1 MSARWYIGAV
11 LARGEREGCRRQPAG
26 DPAAGLTLS
35 RRQVL
40 QAGAAGAAALASAGV
55 LSPPLARAAGAPAS
69 APAAPGVFELNQG
82 WLFGGAYV
90 SGAEAPGYSESGFS
104 EVTLPHVVTPLSW
117 GDWDAASW
125 EKVWIYRKHVAQ
137 ASAGARVFVDFDGV
151 MTSATVFLNGAQ
163 IARHQGGYLPW
174 SVELTDGLAAV
185 DNVLAVVVDGRWS
198 QVPPDGAAGGAW
210 AVDYL
215 QPAGIYRDV
224 SLRITPP
231 VFISDVF
238 AKPVNVLSSSPSI
251 DVQVTISAARIPSGP
266 VSVTA
271 ALVDG
276 STQLATADATAAVT
290 GVGDTVTTLTISGL
304 SDVTRWSPDN
314 PKLYQVSATIQ
325 ADGVAHTV
333 EVNTG
338 FREASFEDGGFYLNG
353 ERLEIFG
360 LNRHQLFPY
369 TGMAAPERLQRRD
382 AERLKDELNCNMVR
396 CSHYPQSPHF
406 LDACDELGLMVWEEP
421 PGWQYVGDAT
431 FQSIVVQNVH
441 DMVVR
446 DRNRPSVIVWA
457 TRLNETANEPALYA
471 QTRQLADTLDGSR
484 QTSGA
489 MSFQNTT
496 SGWAE
501 DVYAYDDYHSSNG
514 NAVLEPPISGV
525 PYMVSEAVGALDGA
539 PLYRWVDTEATLAIQ
554 ARMHA
559 QVHNI
564 AQSNSAYA
572 GLLGWAGIDYA
583 SLSGGN
589 RIWHNVKWPGVLDT
603 FRVPKPG
610 AAFYRSQGDP
620 SASPVIAPVFFW
632 DFGPSS
638 PSNGPGEGAMIA
650 TNCDRLELYVNGAH
664 FTTGT
669 PDTADY
675 GSLAYPPVFVNLTVS
690 GSGSPELRI
699 DGYVGSQL
707 LTSLKMSSDTT
718 TDQLALALE
727 DASIQ
732 GDGTDATR
740 FTFRSLDAYGNQR
753 PYPSGDVTLAL
764 SGPAMLIGDNPFP
777 FATFGGVGGAFIR
790 SQPGTSGT
798 VTVTATHPALGQA
811 VAQLTVDA
819 ASDGA
824 GSPGVSAPTV
834 VGVAPGLPS
843 APAPPGTS
851 PPRAAGVSKASVRA
865 ALAAILRPRGRQG
878 RIGQLLRERGYIV
891 RFNAPSAGRLVIDWY
906 YLPHGEHHAKDK
918 KPRQILVATTTARL
932 RKAGVVPV
940 KIKLTQRGRSLLA
953 HARHERLTVQA
964 SFTPAGQPAVRASRV
979 ISLSR

>member
-1 MSARWYIGAV
+1 M
-11 LARGEREGCRRQPAG
+11 G
-26 DPAAGLTLS
+26 DPAGLTLS
-35 RRQVL
+35 RREVL
-40 QAGAAGAAALASAGV
+40 QVGAVGAAALASAGV
-55 LSPPLARAAGAPAS
+55 LSPPLARAARAAVS
-69 APAAPGVFELNQG
+69 APTAPGVYELNQG

-104 EVTLPHVVTPLSW
+104 EITLPHIVTPLSW
-117 GDWDAASW
+117 GDWDATSW
-125 EKVWIYRKHVAQ
+125 ETVWIYRKHLAQ
-137 ASAGARVFVDFDGV
+137 ASASAGRVFVDFDGV
-151 MTSATVFLNGAQ
+151 MSSATVFLNGLQ
-163 IARHQGGYLPW
+163 IAQHQGGYLPW
-174 SVELTDGLAAV
+174 SVELTQGLTAV
-185 DNVLAVVVDGRWS
+185 DNVLAVLVDGRWS
-198 QVPPDGAAGGAW
+198 QVPPDGASGGAW

-215 QPAGIYRDV
+215 QPAGIYREV
-224 SLRITPP
+224 ALRVTPQ
-231 VFISDVF
+231 VFISDLF

-251 DVQVTISAARIPSGP
+251 EVQVTISAARIPSGLVP
-266 VSVTA
+266 VTA

-290 GVGDTVTTLTISGL
+290 GAGDTVIVLTISGL
-304 SDVTRWSPDN
+304 PGVTRWSPDN

-325 ADGVAHTV
+325 ADGVSHTV

-338 FREASFEDGGFYLNG
+338 FREATFEDGGFYLNG

-421 PGWQYVGDAT
+421 PGWQYVGDAA
-431 FQSIVVQNVH
+431 FQSIVVQNMH

-484 QTSGA
+484 QTTGA
-489 MSFQNTT
+489 MSFQSTT

-514 NAVLEPPISGV
+514 NAILEPPISGV

-539 PLYRWVDTEATLAIQ
+539 PLYRWVDSEATLATQ

-603 FRVPKPG
+603 FRVPKPA
-610 AAFYRSQGDP
+610 AAFYRSQVDP
-620 SASPVIAPVFFW
+620 SVSPLIAPVFFW

-638 PSNGPGEGAMIA
+638 PSNGPGTGAMIA

-669 PDTADY
+669 PDTAHY
-675 GSLAYPPVFVNLTVS
+675 GSLAYPPVFVDLTVS
-690 GSGSPELRI
+690 GTGSPELRI

-707 LTSLKMSSDTT
+707 LTSLKMSSDTN
-718 TDQLALALE
+718 TDHLALALE

-753 PYPSGDVTLAL
+753 PYPSGDVTLSL
-764 SGPAMLIGDNPFP
+764 NGPAVLVADNPFP

-798 VTVTATHPALGQA
+798 VTVTATHPTLGQA
-811 VAQLTVDA
+811 LAQLTVEA

-834 VGVAPGLPS
+834 VGSAPGPPGTPPPSS
-843 APAPPGTS
+843 APAVSGTS
-851 PPRAAGVSKASVRA
+851 PPGVASVSKASVRA

-878 RIGQLLRERGYIV
+878 RIPQLLRDRGYTV
-891 RFNAPSAGRLVIDWY
+891 RFNVPSPGRLVINWY
-906 YLPHGEHHAKDK
+906 YLPQGEHHAKRR
-918 KPRQILVATTTARL
+918 KPRQILVATTTDRL

-940 KIKLTQRGRSLLA
+940 KIRLTPRGRSLLA
-953 HARHERLTVQA
+953 HAQHQRLTVQA
-964 SFTPAGQPAVRASRV
+964 SFTPAGQPTVRASRV

>member
-1 MSARWYIGAV
+1 
-11 LARGEREGCRRQPAG
+11 
-26 DPAAGLTLS
+26 
-35 RRQVL
+35 
-40 QAGAAGAAALASAGV
+40 
-55 LSPPLARAAGAPAS
+55 
-69 APAAPGVFELNQG
+69 
-82 WLFGGAYV
+82 
-90 SGAEAPGYSESGFS
+90 
-104 EVTLPHVVTPLSW
+104 
-117 GDWDAASW
+117 
-125 EKVWIYRKHVAQ
+125 
-137 ASAGARVFVDFDGV
+137 
-151 MTSATVFLNGAQ
+151 
-163 IARHQGGYLPW
+163 
-174 SVELTDGLAAV
+174 
-185 DNVLAVVVDGRWS
+185 VLAVVVDGRWS
-198 QVPPDGAAGGAW
+198 QVPPDGASGGAQ

-215 QPAGIYRDV
+215 EPAGIYREV
-224 SLRITPP
+224 SLRITPQI
-231 VFISDVF
+231 FISDVF
-238 AKPVNVLSSSPSI
+238 AKPVNVLSSSPTI
-251 DVQVTISAARIPSGP
+251 DVQVTISASHTPSGL
-266 VSVTA
+266 VTVTA

-276 STQLATADATAAVT
+276 STKLATAGATAAVT
-290 GVGDTVTTLTISGL
+290 GPGDTVTTLTISGL
-304 SDVTRWSPDN
+304 PDVARWSPDN

-338 FREASFEDGGFYLNG
+338 FREATFEDGGFYLNG

-382 AERLKDELNCNMVR
+382 AELLKDELNCNMVR

-421 PGWQYVGDAT
+421 PGWQYVGQAA

-441 DMVVR
+441 DMMVR

-457 TRLNETANEPALYA
+457 TRLNETANEPGLYT
-471 QTRQLADTLDGSR
+471 QTRQLAYTLDGSR
-484 QTSGA
+484 QTTGA

-501 DVYAYDDYHSSNG
+501 DVYSYDDYHSSNG
-514 NAVLEPPISGV
+514 NAVLEPPIPGV

-539 PLYRWVDTEATLAIQ
+539 PLYRWVDTDATLAIQ

-564 AQSNSAYA
+564 AQSNVAYA
-572 GLLGWAGIDYA
+572 GLLAWAGIDYA
-583 SLSGGN
+583 SLNGGN

-610 AAFYRSQGDP
+610 AAFYRAQVDP
-620 SASPVIAPVFFW
+620 SVSPVIAPVFFW

-638 PSNGPGEGAMIA
+638 PSNGPGEGVMIA

-669 PDTADY
+669 PDTTNYA
-675 GSLAYPPVFVNLTVS
+675 SVAYPPVFVNLTVS

-707 LTSLKMSSDTT
+707 VTSLKMSSDTT

-740 FTFRSLDAYGNQR
+740 FTFRSADAYGNQR
-753 PYPSGDVTLAL
+753 PYSSGDVTLAL
-764 SGPAMLIGDNPFP
+764 SGPATLIADNPFP
-777 FATFGGVGGAFIR
+777 FAAFGGVGGAFIR

-798 VTVTATHPALGQA
+798 VTVIATHPTLGQA
-811 VAQLTVDA
+811 VGQLTVEA

-834 VGVAPGLPS
+834 VGVATGAISTPEGPSTPGPS
-843 APAPPGTS
+843 ATPPPSSKSPPGA
-851 PPRAAGVSKASVRA
+851 PGVSKASVRA

-878 RIGQLLRERGYIV
+878 RIPQLLTNGGYIV
-891 RFNAPSAGRLVIDWY
+891 RFKAPSAGRLAIDWY
-906 YLPHGEHHAKDK
+906 YLPHGEHDATGK
-918 KPRQILVATTTARL
+918 KPGRILVATTTDRL
-932 RKAGVVPV
+932 RKAGAVPV
-940 KIKLTQRGRSLLA
+940 KVKLTPRGRSLLR
-953 HARHERLTVQA
+953 HARHERLTAQA
-964 SFTPAGQPAVRASRV
+964 SFTPTGQPAVRVSRV